1 MTFFGLSGIVRG
13 EKQSG
18 GMPVASGWVVRY
30 GGQAKELAGGS
41 RKMKKKQEFG
51 RKIIELVDGLPIFP
65 HEIDK
70 LLAAALKPSEERGEI
85 LRLMEKEPEAR
96 KELLELTRSYYATDE
111 EIETTEEAV
120 ERFGV
125 QNLVQL
131 IGLLYARRAIQE
143 EFASL
148 RYLNEY
154 FDHSEN
160 ISIGCHILAEH
171 TGASREQV
179 QLYTVSGLIHDIGR
193 LAIMVARNRTS
204 AHVLG
209 TLWDKMASVVY
220 DEEASVGTNH
230 CEVGMRICRKWKF
243 SPIIQ
248 EGVLRHHSPIVDS
261 DFSIPGAIIFV
272 SHFLSASDPS
282 GDIVSSLSAGEV
294 LSKLGL
300 TRGDFDKS
308 RYIYKSRTGDKN

>member
-1 MTFFGLSGIVRG
+1 MKRKREPGL
-13 EKQSG
+13 
-18 GMPVASGWVVRY
+18 
-30 GGQAKELAGGS
+30 
-41 RKMKKKQEFG
+41 
-51 RKIIELVDGLPIFP
+51 KIIELVEGLPMFP
-65 HEIDK
+65 HDIDG
-70 LLAAALKPSEERGEI
+70 LLAAALKPSKDSAKI
-85 LRLMEKEPEAR
+85 LELMEKEPEVR
-96 KELLELTRSYYATDE
+96 EELLELARSYYAADA
-111 EIETTEEAV
+111 EIGTTEEAV
-120 ERFGV
+120 ERFGA
-125 QNLVQL
+125 QSLVQL

-154 FDHSEN
+154 FDHSES
-160 ISIGCHILAEH
+160 ISIGCHILAEQAR
-171 TGASREQV
+171 ASRERV

-220 DEEASVGTNH
+220 DEQTAVGTDH
-230 CEVGMRICRKWKF
+230 CQVGMRICRKWKF
-243 SPIIQ
+243 SPIVQ
-248 EGVLRHHSPIVDS
+248 EGVLRHHSPLVDS

-294 LSKLGL
+294 LDRLGL
-300 TRGDFDKS
+300 TTGDFDKS
-308 RYIYKSRTGDKN
+308 RCVYKSRTRESG

>member
-1 MTFFGLSGIVRG
+1 MKRKREPGL
-13 EKQSG
+13 
-18 GMPVASGWVVRY
+18 
-30 GGQAKELAGGS
+30 
-41 RKMKKKQEFG
+41 
-51 RKIIELVDGLPIFP
+51 KIIKLVEGLPLFPHDVDG
-65 HEIDK
+65 
-70 LLAAALKPSEERGEI
+70 LLAAALKPSEDSAKI
-85 LRLMEKEPEAR
+85 LELMEKEPEVR
-96 KELLELTRSYYATDE
+96 EELLELARSYYAAGAE
-111 EIETTEEAV
+111 VGTTEEAV
-120 ERFGV
+120 ERFGA
-125 QNLVQL
+125 QSLVQL

-154 FDHSEN
+154 FDHSES

-230 CEVGMRICRKWKF
+230 CKVGMRICRKWKF

-248 EGVLRHHSPIVDS
+248 EGVLRHHSPLVDS
-261 DFSIPGAIIFV
+261 DFSVPGAIIFV

-294 LSKLGL
+294 LGRLGL

-308 RYIYKSRTGDKN
+308 RCIYKTRTQETG